1 MSDFETLKS
10 KYESAGQSQVFQ
22 FYDSLS
28 KEEQQNLLSQ
38 LSSLDVSRVNSVY
51 SKAIQSEKEAK
62 QAEESNVKA
71 DISAPP
77 SSSLISTGDASAVSQ
92 EEQKLRQLGLEAISK
107 GEVGVLLMAGGQGTR
122 LGSSDPKGC
131 YDIGLPSKK
140 SLFQLQAERILKL
153 QSLAEGTGGK
163 GKGSVVIPWYIMTS
177 GPTRKP
183 TESFFEKNAFFG
195 LEEKNVI
202 FFEQGEFTRKGERSG
217 VRRWEGT
224 LHCCLVEVT
233 PISLLDMITRASPM
247 I

>member
-122 LGSSDPKGC
+122 LGKFR
-131 YDIGLPSKK
+131 SKRM
-140 SLFQLQAERILKL
+140 L
-153 QSLAEGTGGK
+153 
-163 GKGSVVIPWYIMTS
+163 
-177 GPTRKP
+177 
-183 TESFFEKNAFFG
+183 
-195 LEEKNVI
+195 
-202 FFEQGEFTRKGERSG
+202 
-217 VRRWEGT
+217 
-224 LHCCLVEVT
+224 
-233 PISLLDMITRASPM
+233 
-247 I
+247 